1 MSYSKNQLAFI
12 DLFFHKK
19 TKSTYFLRL
28 ILKKNFNVQNFW
40 NTKYKKQQIQNYS
53 HILFFQ
59 IFPSIWTL
67 ISLRKSKIV
76 WVPMYDS
83 LSNLDSNIWKICSF
97 FPNIKILS
105 FSKKINQFCI
115 QNKLNY
121 LYCKYFLK
129 PQANTT
135 SVGKKIKNLFWYRGK
150 IKLHDWI
157 DYIDLNEVECINYY
171 TLIDPFYKKENF
183 TKDDIKKYKL
193 NIIKGNYKSDKK
205 KFLKLL
211 NNSDV
216 FVSPRTKEGIGMS
229 FIEALSKSKYVLAY
243 NYSTMSDYIINDK
256 YGYLFKKKTNKLKK
270 INLNKIKNYSK
281 NRYKFS
287 QLLYKEWLSKKKN
300 IESIYDF
307 KINNINSFFSVKFLI
322 LFICNVI
329 FETKNKAKLIAR
341 KFLNIKYKKL

>member
-115 QNKLNY
+115 QNS
-121 LYCKYFLK
+121 
-129 PQANTT
+129 A
-135 SVGKKIKNLFWYRGK
+135 
-150 IKLHDWI
+150 H
-157 DYIDLNEVECINYY
+157 CIHH
-171 TLIDPFYKKENF
+171 
-183 TKDDIKKYKL
+183 
-193 NIIKGNYKSDKK
+193 
-205 KFLKLL
+205 
-211 NNSDV
+211 
-216 FVSPRTKEGIGMS
+216 GI
-229 FIEALSKSKYVLAY
+229 
-243 NYSTMSDYIINDK
+243 
-256 YGYLFKKKTNKLKK
+256 
-270 INLNKIKNYSK
+270 
-281 NRYKFS
+281 
-287 QLLYKEWLSKKKN
+287 
-300 IESIYDF
+300 
-307 KINNINSFFSVKFLI
+307 
-322 LFICNVI
+322 
-329 FETKNKAKLIAR
+329 
-341 KFLNIKYKKL
+341 